1 MRIAVNNPHPVL
13 PKRNLNINLK
23 FKVMKKV
30 RKLCHSGTNRE
41 FFNLFRVTKVVFMI
55 MLLGLTHVSATVVS
69 QTVLNLKLKDVTLEE
84 AVQGAEKQLKRDF
97 FFNKQEI
104 DVNRKVTVE
113 LENGTLA
120 DFVRVVFGKDYSYEV
135 VDNVIVISYK
145 PVTQE
150 QVKAVTITGKVMDK
164 DSVPLPGVTVLVKGT
179 GTGTATDVNG
189 EYKLSLPERASI
201 VLEFSFIGM
210 KTKTVTYTGQKTINV
225 VLEEDVN
232 QMEEVVVTGY
242 QKIERRK
249 LTSSITTVDMD
260 RLQMV
265 NQPSIDKLLQGQV
278 PGMTIV
284 STSGAP
290 GAVPQIRIRG
300 TSTIS
305 GNVQPLWV
313 VDGIVLEDP
322 VDANVDDLLN
332 NRNLIASGIGGV
344 NVDDIESIN
353 VLKDAAATAI
363 YGTRAANGVIV
374 ITSKKGT
381 VGKTRVTYNGSIS
394 IGMRPKLKDA
404 YMLNS
409 KERVDINMEM
419 LEKGLLKATSNK
431 AGEYGTV
438 SDFERYFIDVHDHKL
453 TWEQF
458 QQRVNQLETVNTD
471 WFKHLFRNS
480 ITHRHSVSISGG
492 SEATTFYLSG
502 SYMDEQATAKDVGLE
517 TYTMAAKVF
526 TKLRHNLRVGG
537 MLDVNMRNNKSF
549 FAVDSRENPY
559 EWAIYTTRAHNAYD
573 ENGNFNYMYYNDLKF
588 NFLENRDQSWR
599 RSKSYGLKGTVDIEW
614 KILPDLTFSSLFSF
628 SKQNTTDV
636 DIATEDS
643 YFVRARQ
650 KTMQDNTTYEN
661 VWHDGGY
668 RRSRGT
674 NNTSLTFRNQIA
686 YMPVIN
692 ENHRFDVMVGQEIR
706 KSRYE
711 EETTQI
717 YGYAHD
723 RGHQQILQLDLMAK
737 IGEPYWVENLNESAA
752 VSWFGV
758 AGYTFMNRYTV
769 SFNARTDGSNRF
781 GVKSNDLFQP
791 LWSIGFNYQVKEENF
806 LQNVKWLTY
815 LTLKGSYGSQGNMAD
830 AYSDLV
836 AKVGKIDAVKNENY
850 LTIEAP
856 KNPNLKWEKNYSTN
870 LALEFGLFNQ
880 RIYGSLEYYYKKAV
894 DLLGK
899 KQVSLV
905 SGFSSVSVN
914 WASMKNTGWE
924 FALNTVNIKLKDF
937 RWTSNLN
944 FGYNYNE
951 ILDVYSTPTYGS
963 MTDAQRTDYA
973 SAAIV
978 GKPINGLWSYRYA
991 GLNEDGRAQ
1000 FYDAEGEKVLKGM
1013 NDVEGLKYSGTTMPL
1028 VQGGFTNTFE
1038 YKGLTLSVLLV
1049 GNFGNVIR
1057 LRNMTSGQAFAYPE
1071 ATQNMSKEW
1080 ARRWRK
1086 PGDEAYTDVPR
1097 LEETEFEDAV
1107 FYPYPSNGTMYN
1119 NSDLRTVKGDF
1130 VRLQNLSLSYQLNSK
1145 RLKDW
1150 GIQNVRFMLQGNN
1163 LHVWKNSKLKGQ
1175 DPEATGA
1182 IMKYSSASNA
1192 NVSFGNTYL
1201 PLPRSYT
1208 FSVSVQF

>member
-1 MRIAVNNPHPVL
+1 
-13 PKRNLNINLK
+13 
-23 FKVMKKV
+23 MKK
-30 RKLCHSGTNRE
+30 KFSLCHFGTYRG
-41 FFNLFRVTKVVFMI
+41 FFNLFHGVRVMI
-55 MLLGLTHVSATVVS
+55 FLMLVGLTHVSATASS
-69 QTVLNLKLKDVTLEE
+69 QNAVISLKLQDVSLEE
-84 AVQGAEKQLKRDF
+84 AVRSAEKQLKQDF

-104 DVNRKVTVE
+104 DVNKKVSVD
-113 LENGTLA
+113 LENASVA
-120 DFVRVVFGKDYSYEV
+120 DFVRLVFGQNFGYEL
-135 VDNVIVISYK
+135 VDNVIVVSRKTATLVNVKSVEIS
-145 PVTQE
+145 
-150 QVKAVTITGKVMDK
+150 GKVVDK
-164 DSVPLPGVTVLVKGT
+164 DNAPLPGVTVLVKGT
-179 GTGTATDVNG
+179 SLGTATDING
-189 EYKLSLPERASI
+189 TYKLSIPDQQSI
-201 VLEFSFIGM
+201 VLEFSFVGM
-210 KTKTVTYTGQKTINV
+210 KTKTVTYTGQKEINV
-225 VLEEDVN
+225 VLEEDVSE
-232 QMEEVVVTGY
+232 MEEVVVTGY

-260 RLQMV
+260 RLRMV

-313 VDGIVLEDP
+313 VDGIILEDP

-381 VGKTRVTYNGSIS
+381 AGKTRVTYNGSITM
-394 IGMRPKLKDA
+394 GMRPKLKDA
-404 YMLNS
+404 YMMNS
-409 KERVDINMEM
+409 KDRIDVNMEM
-419 LEKGLLKATSNK
+419 LAQGLLKASSNG
-431 AGEYGTV
+431 AGQYGTV
-438 SDFERYFIDVHDHKL
+438 SDFERYFIDVHDHKM

-458 QQRVNQLETVNTD
+458 QDRVNQLETVNTD
-471 WFKHLFRNS
+471 WFKYLFRNS
-480 ITHRHSVSISGG
+480 ITHRHSISISGG
-492 SEATTFYLSG
+492 SENTTFYLSG
-502 SYMDEQATAKDVGLE
+502 SYMDEQATAKSVGMD

-526 TKLRHNLRVGG
+526 TKLRHNLRIGG

-549 FAVDSRENPY
+549 FASDSRENPY

-573 ENGNFNYMYYNDLKF
+573 ENGDFNYMYYNDLKF
-588 NFLENRDQSWR
+588 NFLENREQSWR
-599 RSKSYGLKGTVDIEW
+599 KSKNFGLKGTVDIEW
-614 KILPDLTFSSLFSF
+614 KILPDLTFTSLFSF
-628 SKQNTTDV
+628 SKSNTTDV
-636 DIATEDS
+636 DVATEDS

-650 KTMQDNTTYEN
+650 KDMQDNTTFEP

-668 RRSRGT
+668 RQSKGT
-674 NNTSLTFRNQIA
+674 NNSSITFRNQIS

-692 ENHRFDVMVGQEIR
+692 EDHRFDVMVGQEIR
-706 KSRYE
+706 TSKYE
-711 EETTQI
+711 EEKTQI

-737 IGEPYWVENLNESAA
+737 LGVPYWTDSMNETAA

-758 AGYTFMNRYTV
+758 AGYTYKNRYTV

-781 GVKSNDLFQP
+781 GLKTNDLFQP
-791 LWSIGFNYQVKEENF
+791 LWSVGFNYQVKEENF
-806 LQNVKWLTY
+806 LKDVQWLTY
-815 LTLKGSYGSQGNMAD
+815 LTLKGSYGSQGNVAD

-836 AKVGKIDAVKNENY
+836 AKVGTIDAIKKENY
-850 LTIEAP
+850 LVIDAP

-870 LALEFGLFNQ
+870 LALEFGLFNR
-880 RIYGSLEYYYKKAV
+880 RIAGTLEYYYKKGV

-905 SGFSSVSVN
+905 SGFPSVSVN

-924 FALNTVNIKLKDF
+924 FSLNTINIDTHGF
-937 RWTSNLN
+937 RWTSNFN

-963 MTDAQRTDYA
+963 MTNAQRTDYA

-978 GKPINGLWSYRYA
+978 GKPINGLWSYKYA
-991 GLNEDGRAQ
+991 GLNEEGRAQ
-1000 FYDAEGEKVLKGM
+1000 FYNEKGEKVLKGM
-1013 NDVEGLKYSGTTMPL
+1013 NNIEGLVYSGTTMPL
-1028 VQGGFTNTFE
+1028 VQGGFTNTFM
-1038 YKGLTLSVLLV
+1038 YKNVTLSVLLV

-1057 LRNMTSGQAFAYPE
+1057 LRNMTDGQAFAYPA

-1080 ARRWRK
+1080 ASRWRK
-1086 PGDEAYTDVPR
+1086 PGDEAFTDIPR
-1097 LEETEFEDAV
+1097 LEANEFDDAV

-1130 VRLQNLSLSYQLNSK
+1130 VRLQNISLSYDLN
-1145 RLKDW
+1145 LKKLRDL
-1150 GIQNVRFMLQGNN
+1150 GIQNIRFMLQGNN

-1182 IMKYSSASNA
+1182 IMKYGSTSSA

-1201 PLPRSYT
+1201 PLSRTYS
-1208 FSVSVQF
+1208 FSLSVQF